1 MTEIH
6 HIFKGIPEHELEG
19 VLDQSG
25 FLTIKGQDLLRR
37 IGVETEA
44 KVSIGK
50 STIQNLV
57 SLYNEW
63 KKPKTPLDPE
73 SELIIG
79 KFLSI
84 PEDDVYLQGKLDVL
98 RKSYKM
104 GIKIGEGT
112 KVGEEVSLGLGVSI
126 GRHCEIS
133 DLCELCIF
141 STIHDRVYIGKA
153 AFIGKDCDIEAG
165 SRVMAKAVIAPRNIV
180 KENSV
185 ITEGIVF
192 DENRKYR

>member
-1 MTEIH
+1 MTEIY

-19 VLDQSG
+19 VLDKSG
-25 FLTIKGQDLLRR
+25 FLTTKGQELLKR

-44 KVSIGK
+44 KVSVGM

-57 SLYNEW
+57 NLYNEW
-63 KKPKTPLDPE
+63 KRPKAPLDPE
-73 SELIIG
+73 SEFIIG
-79 KFLSI
+79 KFLGI
-84 PEDDVYLQGKLDVL
+84 PEDDVYLQEKLNVL
-98 RKSYKM
+98 TKSYRM

-112 KVGEEVSLGLGVSI
+112 RIGEEVSLGLGVSI
-126 GRHCEIS
+126 GRYCEIS

-141 STIHDRVYIGKA
+141 STIHDRVSLGKA
-153 AFIGKDCDIEAG
+153 VFVGKDSDLEAG
-165 SRVMAKAVIAPRNIV
+165 SRIMAKAVIAPRNIV
-180 KENSV
+180 KENSG